1 MATLEQMEQLMKM
14 MDNEYEKMEQ
24 LVKMMDNEYEKNK
37 ESPLYL
43 ELYTKFCELEAT
55 YDSAKKE
62 EEKFWD
68 EYNHRPKRCI
78 NCGAHKGETT
88 KCPGQTKD

>member
-1 MATLEQMEQLMKM
+1 MSPKQMATLEQMEDEMEELMKA
-14 MDNEYEKMEQ
+14 MD
-24 LVKMMDNEYEKNK
+24 DEYEKNK

-62 EEKFWD
+62 EETFWD

-78 NCGAHKGETT
+78 LCGAHKGETT
-88 KCPGQTKD
+88 KCPGQK